1 VIALDI
7 LVTLTAAASI
17 VFVLV
22 LFAWGARKDGEDDRA
37 RRSRSER

>member
-1 VIALDI
+1 VLALDI

-22 LFAWGARKDGEDDRA
+22 LFVWGARKDGEDDRA
-37 RRSRSER
+37 RRPPSER